1 LAGPP
6 QRPRP
11 RPSTPTLRPSG
22 PGAHLSCPQRPTVV
36 ARALAVTGCRAAAHM
51 GKKLSTARQQGAL
64 PLSKITGLQHV
75 LSMHVCM
82 CACEMGIMDDGGAD
96 PQRCAAQGRGA
107 RTHRVLDGVPHR
119 EHCSPGASTP
129 CPTIGSPSLPPVP
142 LATRTAAL
150 ETSEAMLITREITR
164 ASSQAIRYRVVHWYQ
179 RGWPHCGPSSSHD
192 PKRGCCNTCWDTQTV
207 IWRYFLS

>member
-1 LAGPP
+1 
-6 QRPRP
+6 
-11 RPSTPTLRPSG
+11 
-22 PGAHLSCPQRPTVV
+22 
-36 ARALAVTGCRAAAHM
+36 M
-51 GKKLSTARQQGAL
+51 GRKLSTARQQGAL
-64 PLSKITGLQHV
+64 PLSKIAGLQHV
-75 LSMHVCM
+75 HTVLRTVSTEYACMHVCTR
-82 CACEMGIMDDGGAD
+82 DGHHDSYCRGAD

-129 CPTIGSPSLPPVP
+129 CPTMGSPSLPPVP

-164 ASSQAIRYRVVHWYQ
+164 ASSQAIRYLVVHWYQ

-192 PKRGCCNTCWDTQTV
+192 PKRGCCKHAGTPRPSFGDT
-207 IWRYFLS
+207 S